1 MDLLHGER
9 IWQEMNKQT
18 GVSISLENYEKVK
31 ADAKERERSM
41 SWIINKALDL
51 YYLRKQ
57 ELKEGKA

>member
-1 MDLLHGER
+1 
-9 IWQEMNKQT
+9 MNKQT